1 MPAVAVFGGGQESG
15 EEVTGKGANVQSRR
29 SEVAAQKDDR
39 NDGQTVNGQLSA
51 LSQNASLLSTT
62 TLKCSHPD
70 SLMSLSVFTSS
81 RSAVLHCRK

>member
-1 MPAVAVFGGGQESG
+1 MSALAVFGGGQES
-15 EEVTGKGANVQSRR
+15 EKEVTGKGANVQSRR

-51 LSQNASLLSTT
+51 LSQKASLLSTT

-70 SLMSLSVFTSS
+70 SLMSLSVFHQLS
-81 RSAVLHCRK
+81 